1 MGYLQLKLSIKN
13 KKTNSKMYF
22 TNLLLEA
29 ETIDLENSFDELV
42 VNNGLIRIATW
53 KLNNS

>member
-42 VNNGLIRIATW
+42 VNNGLIRIAT
-53 KLNNS
+53 